1 MAIYHDKPLRRRY
14 GAFFLFQLL
23 PYLCYTKHQNMPY
36 AGFIQ
41 EVKAIALRAGEAIM
55 GIYNREADWQV
66 TLKSDDSPLTQADL
80 RSNSIIQQGLATL
93 TPDWPVISEESAW
106 ADYATR
112 SAYHFWWLV
121 DPLDGTKEFIHRHGD
136 FTVNIA
142 LMEGSQPALS
152 VMYAPAI
159 NQLYWAVRGRGSYTV
174 SDGIEQRLQVAEFD
188 PMQSGLRIV
197 CSRSHLNAATQTYIN
212 LFDNPQTVAVG
223 SALKLSILAKG
234 EAHIY
239 PRLGPIHE
247 WDIAAGHLILEE
259 AGGKLFQSDTG
270 APLVYNT
277 AALKLPP
284 FIAVGGAQGH
294 VPLNVQL

>member
-1 MAIYHDKPLRRRY
+1 
-14 GAFFLFQLL
+14 
-23 PYLCYTKHQNMPY
+23 MPY

-41 EVKAIALRAGEAIM
+41 EVKAIAQRAGEAIM
-55 GIYNREADWQV
+55 EIYNNEADWQV

-80 RSNSIIQQGLATL
+80 RANTIIQQGLSAL
-93 TPDWPVISEESAW
+93 TPEWPIISEENAW

-112 SAYHFWWLV
+112 SAYTHWWLV
-121 DPLDGTKEFIHRHGD
+121 DPLDGTKEFIKRHGD

-142 LMEGSQPALS
+142 LIEGQKPVLS

-159 NQLYWAVRGRGSYTV
+159 DQIYWAVRGQGSFTLAG
-174 SDGIEQRLQVAEFD
+174 GIEQRLEVAEFD
-188 PMQSGLRIV
+188 PRQSGLRIV
-197 CSRSHLNAATQTYIN
+197 CSRSHLNPATQAYIN
-212 LFDNPQTVAVG
+212 LFENPQTVPVG

-259 AGGKLFQSDTG
+259 AGGSLFQADTG
-270 APLVYNT
+270 APLRYNT
-277 AALKLPP
+277 ESLKLPP
-284 FIAVGGAQGH
+284 FIALGRALGP
-294 VPLNVQL
+294 VPLNVSL